1 MNFRSVLLA
10 TAAIALAA
18 PALAQESAPVDPQEG
33 EADITSTP
41 VDEDLVTDA
50 AAANAPLA
58 ARSFT
63 PADFTQFAPQNALDM
78 VSRIPGFTIQG
89 GDQGN
94 RGLGQA
100 TQNVLINGQ
109 RVSGKSNDARDAL
122 RRIPANAVERIDI
135 VDGATLAIPGL
146 SGQVANIIA
155 DAGGWSG
162 NFTYRPQFRRDHEAR
177 LLGLEISASGKV
189 GSNDVSIGFKN
200 DQFRNGNVGP
210 EVRRNADGDIVRV
223 VEEEATYF
231 GDRPTITASLARTA
245 ANGNILNLNGSGQ
258 LFFFD
263 REQVGFE
270 VAADGSTAR
279 ELNFGGEDE
288 WNFELGGDYEFGLAG
303 GRLKLIGLRRLES
316 SEFLS
321 VFERRKDEPGAVLR
335 GSRFEQVIDEAETIA
350 RGEYS
355 FAGLGGDMQVSLEGA
370 YNSLDGSAELFVR
383 NRAGEE
389 VEVPLPG
396 ANALVEEKRAES
408 IVSYGR
414 PLAENLTLQ
423 ASLGGEFSEI
433 SAGDITRSFV
443 RPKGSISLAWK
454 AADDLTVNAKVERRV
469 DQLSFFQFLSS
480 VDVTDDTDDRSN
492 NFELVPPQ
500 RWRAELEFVKSLGAW
515 GSITPEIRIASIED
529 TVEVIPISPTEQ
541 ALGNLDSNAFVIQ
554 GILEG
559 TLLFDPIGFDGAR
572 LNIFMI
578 ATETSVED
586 PLTGDNRDISGVGRF
601 FTELSFRHDI
611 PNSNWAWG
619 TGLEFNDQAPNVS
632 LDQVS
637 RGYASA
643 PFGWLFVENKD
654 VSGMTVRASLMNIF
668 DQHDRF
674 ERTVYVDR
682 RDGPIAFSEYQDR
695 DFGPIFELTITGS
708 I

>member
-1 MNFRSVLLA
+1 MSIRPVLLA
-10 TAAIALAA
+10 TAAIAFAS
-18 PALAQESAPVDPQEG
+18 PALAQDNASVDTEDGQEDVT
-33 EADITSTP
+33 AMA

-50 AAANAPLA
+50 AASAPLA

-78 VSRIPGFTIQG
+78 VARIPGFTIQG

-100 TQNVLINGQ
+100 NQNVLINGQ

-122 RRIPANAVERIDI
+122 RRIPADAVERIDI
-135 VDGATLAIPGL
+135 VDGASLAIPGL

-162 NFTYRPQFRRDHEAR
+162 NFSYRPQFRRDHEPR
-177 LLGLEISASGKV
+177 LLDIEISASGKL
-189 GSNDVSIGFKN
+189 GDNDVSFGFEN
-200 DQFRNGNVGP
+200 DQFRNGNIGP
-210 EVRRNADGDIVRV
+210 EVRRDAGGEILRV
-223 VEEEATYF
+223 VEEEATFF
-231 GDRPTITASLARTA
+231 GDRPTINASLGRTA
-245 ANGNILNLNGSGQ
+245 DNGNVLNLNGSGQ
-258 LFFFD
+258 LFYFD
-263 REQVGFE
+263 RAQVGFE

-279 ELNFGGEDE
+279 ERNTGGEDE

-303 GRLKLIGLRRLES
+303 GRVKLIGLRRQES
-316 SEFLS
+316 SEFTS
-321 VFERRKDEPGAVLR
+321 IFERLEDSPGAVLKGR
-335 GSRFEQVIDEAETIA
+335 RFEQVIDEAETIA

-355 FAGLGGDMQVSLEGA
+355 FAGLDGDMQVSLEGA
-370 YNSLDGSAELFVR
+370 YNSLDGSAEMFVR
-383 NRAGEE
+383 DGTGDE
-389 VEVPLPG
+389 VEIALPG

-433 SAGDITRSFV
+433 SAGDVTRSFV
-443 RPKGSISLAWK
+443 RPKGSVSLAWK
-454 AADDLTVNAKVERRV
+454 AAEDLTVNAKVERRV
-469 DQLSFFQFLSS
+469 DQLNFFQFLSS
-480 VDVTDDTDDRSN
+480 VDVTNDTDDRSN

-515 GSITPEIRIASIED
+515 GSITPEIRVASIED

-541 ALGNLDSNAFVIQ
+541 ALGNLEGNAFIVQ

-578 ATETSVED
+578 VTDTSVAD
-586 PLTGDNRDISGVGRF
+586 PLTGEDRDISGVGRF
-601 FTELSFRHDI
+601 YTELNFRHDI
-611 PNSNWAWG
+611 PDSDWAWG

-654 VSGMTVRASLMNIF
+654 VGGMTVRASLLNIF

-695 DFGPIFELTITGS
+695 DFGRIFELTITGS